1 MTMKGYYLKWILTF
15 VLKFR
20 KGYYFSK
27 YTIGRYIYISH
38 AAEAVEEDP
47 SIVASKVTGAD
58 INADVQMQMVIM
70 KLMHI
75 VGYT

>member
-1 MTMKGYYLKWILTF
+1 LYLSLEKDIIFQNTRL
-15 VLKFR
+15 
-20 KGYYFSK
+20 GD
-27 YTIGRYIYISH
+27 IYISH

-47 SIVASKVTGAD
+47 NIVASKVTGAD